1 MNQTEIKE
9 LELMAAKGRLLAVEA
24 VHRAASGHPG
34 GSLSIMDA
42 LAVLY
47 GRVMRVDPARPDD
60 PDRDRFV
67 LSKGHCSPALYSILA
82 LKGFFPESD
91 LELFRSIKGHMS
103 GHPDMRCV
111 KGVDMSTG
119 SLGQGISAAVGM
131 ALAGKLDGKDYRVYA
146 ALGDGEIEEG
156 QVWEAFMAA
165 AKYELDNLCAFIDI
179 NGLQIDGPTQDV
191 MPTEPLDA
199 KLLAFNWNGIHC
211 DGHDIEALAAAFEVA
226 QSVKGKPTVILL
238 KTTKGKGVSFM
249 EDQAGWHGKAPN
261 DEQMETAR
269 AELTA
274 RIVELEAELSKDH
287 DCAEGGFADDAGDCA
302 EGGAEKPAKKAT
314 REVFGETIAALSAE
328 DPDLVV
334 LDADLAGATKSG
346 TFKNACPER
355 FLDCGIAEQNMVG
368 IAAGLAACGKK
379 PFACSFAMF
388 STGRAFEQVRNSV
401 AYPHLNVKIIGSHG
415 GLSVGEDGAT
425 HQCIEDLSVMRT
437 IPGMVVL
444 NPCDGPEM
452 EQAVKALLAYDGP
465 AYMRLGRSA
474 VEPVTDYADGAYAFE
489 IGKGLTLRNGSDVTV
504 AATGLMVQAALKA
517 AEALAAEGVSVRV
530 LDIHTIKPLDE
541 ELILRAA
548 KETGAIVTSEEH
560 NVIGGLGSAVCE
572 CVAGACPVPVIRHG
586 VNDEFGRSGKA
597 QEVLD
602 AYGLNAD
609 GIIEAVRKAL
619 AAKQAV

>member
-1 MNQTEIKE
+1 M
-9 LELMAAKGRLLAVEA
+9 
-24 VHRAASGHPG
+24 
-34 GSLSIMDA
+34 
-42 LAVLY
+42 
-47 GRVMRVDPARPDD
+47 
-60 PDRDRFV
+60 
-67 LSKGHCSPALYSILA
+67 
-82 LKGFFPESD
+82 
-91 LELFRSIKGHMS
+91 
-103 GHPDMRCV
+103 
-111 KGVDMSTG
+111 
-119 SLGQGISAAVGM
+119 
-131 ALAGKLDGKDYRVYA
+131 
-146 ALGDGEIEEG
+146 
-156 QVWEAFMAA
+156 
-165 AKYELDNLCAFIDI
+165 
-179 NGLQIDGPTQDV
+179 
-191 MPTEPLDA
+191 
-199 KLLAFNWNGIHC
+199 
-211 DGHDIEALAAAFEVA
+211 
-226 QSVKGKPTVILL
+226 
-238 KTTKGKGVSFM
+238 
-249 EDQAGWHGKAPN
+249 
-261 DEQMETAR
+261 
-269 AELTA
+269 
-274 RIVELEAELSKDH
+274 
-287 DCAEGGFADDAGDCA
+287 
-302 EGGAEKPAKKAT
+302 
-314 REVFGETIAALSAE
+314 SAE

-368 IAAGLAACGKK
+368 IAAGLATCGKK

-489 IGKGLTLRNGSDVTV
+489 IGKGLTLRDGSDVTV

-517 AEALAAEGVSVRV
+517 AKSLAAEGVSVRV

-572 CVAGACPVPVIRHG
+572 CVAGDCPVPVIRHG

-619 AAKQAV
+619 AAKRAV